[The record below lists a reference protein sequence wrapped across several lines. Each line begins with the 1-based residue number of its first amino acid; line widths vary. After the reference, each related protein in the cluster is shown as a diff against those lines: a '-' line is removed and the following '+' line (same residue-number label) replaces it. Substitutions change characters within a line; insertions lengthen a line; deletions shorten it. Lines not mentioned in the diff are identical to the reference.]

1 MQSQSTAL
9 APDDAQWASAT
20 MLRITISQ
28 LREWEAEDTSRAA
41 TQPTVGEQAWE
52 GTELDPRRTVL

>member
-28 LREWEAEDTSRAA
+28 LREWEAEDTPHTAA
-41 TQPTVGEQAWE
+41 RPTADEAWE